1 MTNNV
6 IFFASGGARDGVGN
20 LLLAAQKG
28 LPQTAEA
35 KRKVNRGEGK
45 TCRVFCVRIGVSN
58 TALLTVLFSS
68 QICSPPSFLIFRSL
82 PTHPSFR
89 DAFWRC
95 TTCRFSSELD
105 FGPTEVCVSPEEGP
119 ERTTSESQRKDN
131 LASGRASII
140 NPNQDFFL
148 RATCN

>member
-45 TCRVFCVRIGVSN
+45 TCRLCCVRIGISN
-58 TALLTVLFSS
+58 TALLPVLFSS
-68 QICSPPSFLIFRSL
+68 KFVPHPASSSSVHSPPVPPSEMPFGDAPHAGFLLSL
-82 PTHPSFR
+82 TLVPLKSMSVLKKDPR
-89 DAFWRC
+89 
-95 TTCRFSSELD
+95 
-105 FGPTEVCVSPEEGP
+105 GPHLSPRG
-119 ERTTSESQRKDN
+119 RTIW
-131 LASGRASII
+131 LLSGHR
-140 NPNQDFFL
+140 L
-148 RATCN
+148 